1 MEQKIESRLEEK
13 VHLLVSKV
21 SKYKHFVL
29 AVDIFHCLVG
39 DSSSQYE

>member
-21 SKYKHFVL
+21 SKYKHFIL
-29 AVDIFHCLVG
+29 APC
-39 DSSSQYE
+39 